1 MIQDYLCN
9 GEPLTLIRSR
19 SEKARIL
26 VGPSLVNDLKCL
38 ELEYPTIMI
47 RDTAIYPPLLKTSRF
62 SNSLKH
68 LTKAYLGYEIQTGVQ
83 DPYDDCVATMRLYKR
98 MKSQVHEREDYPY
111 AFDPQNRNNFGE
123 CRQHELEKMAPSE
136 MLKNSRADYYC
147 WCLDSYE
154 N

>member
-1 MIQDYLCN
+1 MID
-9 GEPLTLIRSR
+9 R
-19 SEKARIL
+19 
-26 VGPSLVNDLKCL
+26 
-38 ELEYPTIMI
+38 
-47 RDTAIYPPLLKTSRF
+47 
-62 SNSLKH
+62 
-68 LTKAYLGYEIQTGVQ
+68 YEIQTGVQ